1 MINRIWFL
9 MIASGIVVA
18 GLNGRIDVITEAIV
32 KGAEQAVT
40 IAIGLAGLIAFWSG
54 MMEIAQQSGLTALL
68 AKLMRPLGKRLFPD
82 VPPDHPAM
90 GAVLMA
96 MSANLLGLG
105 NACTPL
111 GIKAMEELQ
120 KLNRTKHT
128 VSNSISTFLVLTA
141 SSLTIIPGTIIALRA
156 AQGSAAPA
164 EVVGPIIF
172 ATTCSSAAAVIF
184 DRILR
189 RYW

>member
-90 GAVLMA
+90 GAVLLA